1 MGVNKQIEW
10 RRPDEIIRP
19 AEREKRGERERER
32 VLQVRGREKTHKD
45 EGGNE
50 YLSEGI
56 SRRGANTV

>member
-19 AEREKRGERERER
+19 AERERER
-32 VLQVRGREKTHKD
+32 VLQVRGREKTHAG

>member
-1 MGVNKQIEW
+1 MRLLDQQRE
-10 RRPDEIIRP
+10 RR
-19 AEREKRGERERER
+19 ERRERER

>member
-1 MGVNKQIEW
+1 MRLLDQ
-10 RRPDEIIRP
+10 RR
-19 AEREKRGERERER
+19 ERRERRERER
-32 VLQVRGREKTHKD
+32 VLQVRGREKTHAG